1 MQRVMT
7 ASNKMDEI
15 SKFDRLLRL
24 VTLCGALARHPQN
37 LEMICA
43 GGKCSLVSAVFKV
56 IGFALPPADCRS
68 ISEASTEMKG
78 CSSLQDELHALAD
91 GHPNATMIL
100 RKASHLSHFC
110 SVPTSLL
117 FSVTSFA
124 GSNILRRFPLPSAP
138 ARSSVI

>member
-100 RKASHLSHFC
+100 RKASHLPHFC

-124 GSNILRRFPLPSAP
+124 AQTFCADFRCP
-138 ARSSVI
+138 ARLRDTR